1 MMPRGARA
9 PDFGAIS
16 ERSIAMNE
24 NPYASPAVAELV
36 DFNKPRQVIP
46 VSQGKRFI
54 HLIVD
59 SIVIQIF
66 AQLGGFVIGVLFAA
80 ARLSSNGEFTDA
92 DRQFAGIIG
101 SIWGLLTM
109 ILYYVIMEALFQRTV
124 AKFLTGSIVVAED
137 GHRPTIG
144 QVVGR
149 SFARLIP
156 FEAFSFL
163 TTQPA
168 GWHDSLSHTRVVSV
182 K

>member
-1 MMPRGARA
+1 
-9 PDFGAIS
+9 
-16 ERSIAMNE
+16 MNE
-24 NPYASPAVAELV
+24 NPYASPTVAELV
-36 DFNKPRQVIP
+36 DFNAPRQVVP

-59 SIVIQIF
+59 SIIIQIF
-66 AQLGGFVIGVLFAA
+66 VQLGGFAIGVIIAV
-80 ARLSSNGEFTDA
+80 ARLSSSGQITDA
-92 DRQFAGIIG
+92 DKQLESVIG
-101 SIWGLLTM
+101 AIWGILAA
-109 ILYYVIMEALFQRTV
+109 ILYYIIMEGLFQRTV

-137 GHRPTIG
+137 GHRPTFG

-163 TTQPA
+163 TNQPV
-168 GWHDSLSHTRVVSV
+168 GWHDSLSHTRVVSA